1 MNRNTTI
8 ISTNNKKNWYI
19 IDAES
24 KFLGKL
30 SVQISD
36 ILRGKNKC
44 YYSPHLDLGDYVI
57 VINAKKVKVSG
68 KKNINKKYMFFSGWR
83 GNEKYIKFSDMQI
96 KDPKFIIFNSV
107 KGMLP
112 KNKLS
117 YTTIKKLKIYEGE
130 NHPHVAQNPIT
141 IN

>member
-1 MNRNTTI
+1 MNYNTTI
-8 ISTNNKKNWYI
+8 ISANNKQNWYI

-30 SVQISD
+30 AVQITE
-36 ILRGKNKC
+36 IIRGKNKC
-44 YYSPHLDLGDYVI
+44 FYSPHLDLGDYVI
-57 VINAKKVKVSG
+57 IVNAKKVKVSG

-83 GNEKYIKFSDMQI
+83 GNEKYIKFSDMKI
-96 KDPKFIIFNSV
+96 KDPKFIIFNAV

-117 YTTIKKLKIYEGE
+117 YQIIKKLKIYEGE
-130 NHPHVAQNPIT
+130 NHPHVAQNPIN